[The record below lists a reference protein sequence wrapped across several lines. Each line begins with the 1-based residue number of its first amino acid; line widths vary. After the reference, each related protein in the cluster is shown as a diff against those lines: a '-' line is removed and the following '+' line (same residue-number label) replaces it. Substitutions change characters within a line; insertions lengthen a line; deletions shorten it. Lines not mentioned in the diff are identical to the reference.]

1 MKIRSL
7 FFTFSLIFLIFLSL
21 LGFRSGKIQQLSFQ
35 LINKYFP
42 KNSLEHPEFSKRDLS
57 VDQTLK
63 NCFDELEITESNIK
77 RQFSPED
84 STISYEISV
93 PRGKPMEWVVWFL
106 FSHLKK
112 FNYLIKDCEY
122 STRRNSCQVSFTSKS
137 RTRPILHFK
146 IARSPVF
153 FSKTARM
160 AIIVEDFGFEADNTT
175 VNFLSFPHPLTVSLV
190 SNAKLSVWTAQIANE
205 YKKEIII
212 LLPME
217 PLPKSHST
225 YKESTIMVHYP
236 QDQIVS
242 MFENAA
248 ESVPNFAGFSNLG
261 GNRVMADSRV
271 MKLLFSQIEKRHGY
285 FIINPTTRKSV
296 ANILA
301 QKMQIPF
308 ENIDFTIDTNRSSEE
323 ILESIRHFILSA
335 HKTGKVLIKGKAT
348 DSFIQA
354 LNDAITVFKHNG
366 IELVYVSEIIRHPE
380 EN

>member
-7 FFTFSLIFLIFLSL
+7 FLTFSLILLIFLSL
-21 LGFRSGKIQQLSFQ
+21 LGFRSGKIQQFSSQ

-57 VDQTLK
+57 ADQAIES
-63 NCFDELEITESNIK
+63 CFDELEITESNIK

-93 PRGKPMEWVVWFL
+93 PRGKPMEWIVWFL
-106 FSHLKK
+106 FSYLKK

-122 STRRNSCQVSFTSKS
+122 STKRNSCQVSFASNSHTK
-137 RTRPILHFK
+137 PILHFK
-146 IARSPVF
+146 IALSPVF
-153 FSKTARM
+153 FSKTAKM

-190 SNAKLSVWTAQIANE
+190 STAKLSVWTAQIANE

-217 PLPKSHST
+217 PLPRSHSSH
-225 YKESTIMVHYP
+225 KESTIMVHYP
-236 QDQIVS
+236 QDRIVS
-242 MFENAA
+242 MFEKAA

-271 MKLLFSQIEKRHGY
+271 MKLLFSQIKKRHGY
-285 FIINPTTRKSV
+285 FIVNPTTRKSV
-296 ANILA
+296 ADMLA
-301 QKMQIPF
+301 QKMQVPY
-308 ENIDFTIDTNRSSEE
+308 ENIDFTIDTDRSSEE

-335 HKTGKVLIKGKAT
+335 HKTGKVLVKGKAT
-348 DSFIQA
+348 DSFVKA

-366 IELVYVSEIIRHPE
+366 IELVYVSEIIKHPE